1 MKRLQLIS
9 LLYNFYFIFRRRS
22 LIILK
27 KPIPKSYPP
36 KSTKFERQLC
46 AQTQDL

>member
-1 MKRLQLIS
+1 MKTGTAVKTGTA
-9 LLYNFYFIFRRRS
+9 
-22 LIILK
+22 LK
-27 KPIPKSYPP
+27 TGTAVKTYPP